1 MADTGIILIRH
12 GETHWNRE
20 GRIQGSEADSDLT
33 PLGRE
38 QARCLAN
45 RLVDDGIR
53 VLYSSDLG
61 RTRATAAPIGAAT
74 GLAIVHDKAL
84 RERAYGEFEGRTFA
98 EIESGFPVEYARLR
112 SRDPHYAPPRGES
125 AAQFRERV
133 LAALLA
139 IAARESGKRV
149 AVVTHGGV
157 LGILY
162 REAMGMTLE
171 ARRSYSIA
179 NASLNHFRFADGRW
193 VLVAWGDVAHLP
205 AGSADAGV
213 ESGNSQAGPA

>member
-20 GRIQGSEADSDLT
+20 GRIQGFDADSDLT
-33 PLGRE
+33 PAGRE
-38 QARCLAN
+38 QARCLGE
-45 RLVDDGIR
+45 RLVHEDVR

-74 GLAIVHDKAL
+74 GLAVVHDKAL

-98 EIESGFPVEYARLR
+98 EIESGFPAEYARLR
-112 SRDPHYAPPRGES
+112 SRDPHYAPPGGES

-133 LAALLA
+133 VAALRA

-171 ARRSYSIA
+171 AKRSYSIA
-179 NASLNHFRFADGRW
+179 NASLNHFRFTGGRW

-205 AGSADAGV
+205 AASADAGV